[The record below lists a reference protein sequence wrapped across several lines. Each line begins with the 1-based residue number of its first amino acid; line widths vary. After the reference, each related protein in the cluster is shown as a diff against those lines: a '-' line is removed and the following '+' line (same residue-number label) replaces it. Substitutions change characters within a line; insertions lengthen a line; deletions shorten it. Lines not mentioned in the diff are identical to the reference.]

1 MIKLEGAG
9 LERFVNRAL
18 EAGLS
23 IWNVQRTGRNTM
35 TANVS
40 VGSFYAL
47 RKLNRN
53 LGCRIHILEKHGLPI
68 ALSRLWF
75 RKVLALGWIAVLAA
89 LLLSSRYVWF
99 FRFEGCDQVTPAQL
113 MATLEEMGI
122 RAGTPR
128 GQVITSQL
136 GKAVMATDP
145 RIAWAGAELKGVVL
159 QLSIQ
164 EAGQEPTVL
173 EEGPPQS
180 IYAARDGVIRRI
192 VPLQGK
198 ALFQAGDAVLKGQK
212 LITGELGEDLAVQAR
227 GEVIARVLYRFSY
240 TAPYAQVAPCRTGET
255 YTYTIVGVYEY
266 KQNAMMSAISTASD
280 KDISTEL
287 YVPLNTVKRITGT
300 MLGRYQFA
308 TIASLGQ
315 DSQAVASLI
324 QDFLNRYYA
333 NNQDFQVGVLAMET
347 MTDMVSSTMDTLSI
361 AISVIAGISLLV
373 GGIGVMNIM
382 LVSVTE
388 RTREIG
394 TRKALGA
401 TNGNIRTQFVVES
414 VIICLVGGLIGI
426 LVGAALGYLGSSLLE
441 APSGP
446 TLGSILLAFGF
457 SMAIGVFFGYY
468 PANKAA
474 NLDPIEALRYE

>member
-1 MIKLEGAG
+1 MGLDLRENIRMAMEG
-9 LERFVNRAL
+9 LRANKMRSL
-18 EAGLS
+18 LTMLGIIIGIGSVIGILTVGEGLS
-23 IWNVQRTGRNTM
+23 ST
-35 TANVS
+35 
-40 VGSFYAL
+40 
-47 RKLNRN
+47 
-53 LGCRIHILEKHGLPI
+53 
-68 ALSRLWF
+68 
-75 RKVLALGWIAVLAA
+75 
-89 LLLSSRYVWF
+89 
-99 FRFEGCDQVTPAQL
+99 
-113 MATLEEMGI
+113 
-122 RAGTPR
+122 
-128 GQVITSQL
+128 
-136 GKAVMATDP
+136 
-145 RIAWAGAELKGVVL
+145 
-159 QLSIQ
+159 
-164 EAGQEPTVL
+164 
-173 EEGPPQS
+173 
-180 IYAARDGVIRRI
+180 
-192 VPLQGK
+192 
-198 ALFQAGDAVLKGQK
+198 
-212 LITGELGEDLAVQAR
+212 ITGEMAALGAQNISVYFQERVDDYGDNLLASMTSWWIDEEDAFTDDMFAALQAQYPDLVGPVALDEGLGGGQVNKGR
-227 GEVIARVLYRFSY
+227 DYANIYVYGVNENYLPLYNIEVIAGRNLR
-240 TAPYAQVAPCRTGET
+240 AKDNEGARNVAVVSDKLVNNMFDGDIQGALGQEVQATVNGET

-308 TIASLGQ
+308 TNASLGQ

-426 LVGAALGYLGSSLLE
+426 LVGAALGYLGSSLLD